1 LAAMDARSKV
11 DFWQF
16 LRMVFVFFLGGTIL
30 SMFALQLSPSYR
42 ENALELAQLRQDG
55 RKIRNQ
61 FEEKDLALRDVEKKL
76 RIISTEAIKRHTDT
90 EAAIVK
96 KNELKLQLEELQ
108 QTQKGT
114 AKTIARMELDK
125 TIAEKQLAL
134 HTAELEKL
142 KKENAR
148 MQQLMATE
156 KKDCEAKTFDCEVI
170 KSEAES
176 CKIKHR
182 EVQNDLER
190 LTLEHEQVK
199 KDSEQ
204 MEESCAKLKKQL
216 DDRDES
222 TKKLVHK
229 VEQADLANLL
239 DGDSN
244 NDSSSRIN
252 KDDIQSLLSTDTT
265 PDVTP
270 GGDTKAAAVA
280 PVAAAPV
287 AAVSEPDHR
296 SEDGIVAAQLTDA
309 LIRDTP
315 RNSTADA
322 ALADSTSEFS
332 ENPIITEF
340 ANVGVPEST

>member
-1 LAAMDARSKV
+1 
-11 DFWQF
+11 
-16 LRMVFVFFLGGTIL
+16 MVFVFFLGGTIL
-30 SMFALQLSPSYR
+30 SMFALQLSPSHR

-76 RIISTEAIKRHTDT
+76 RIISTEAIKRHSDT

-239 DGDSN
+239 DGDRT
-244 NDSSSRIN
+244 NDSASRIN
-252 KDDIQSLLSTDTT
+252 KDDIQSLLSSDTSADVKPDEDTT
-265 PDVTP
+265 AVP
-270 GGDTKAAAVA
+270 VA

-287 AAVSEPDHR
+287 SAAVSEPDRR

-322 ALADSTSEFS
+322 ALADSTSK
-332 ENPIITEF
+332 
-340 ANVGVPEST
+340 

>member
-1 LAAMDARSKV
+1 M
-11 DFWQF
+11 
-16 LRMVFVFFLGGTIL
+16 G
-30 SMFALQLSPSYR
+30 
-42 ENALELAQLRQDG
+42 
-55 RKIRNQ
+55 
-61 FEEKDLALRDVEKKL
+61 
-76 RIISTEAIKRHTDT
+76 
-90 EAAIVK
+90 
-96 KNELKLQLEELQ
+96 
-108 QTQKGT
+108 
-114 AKTIARMELDK
+114 
-125 TIAEKQLAL
+125 
-134 HTAELEKL
+134 TAELEKL

-156 KKDCEAKTFDCEVI
+156 
-170 KSEAES
+170 
-176 CKIKHR
+176 
-182 EVQNDLER
+182 
-190 LTLEHEQVK
+190 K

-252 KDDIQSLLSTDTT
+252 KDDIQSLLSSDTT

-270 GGDTKAAAVA
+270 DGDTKAAAVA

-287 AAVSEPDHR
+287 VAVSEPDHR

-315 RNSTADA
+315 RNSTAGA

>member
-1 LAAMDARSKV
+1 MCAERLM
-11 DFWQF
+11 
-16 LRMVFVFFLGGTIL
+16 LHLC

-76 RIISTEAIKRHTDT
+76 RIISTEAIKRHSDT

-239 DGDSN
+239 DGDRT
-244 NDSSSRIN
+244 NDSASRIN
-252 KDDIQSLLSTDTT
+252 KDDIQSLLSSDTSADVKPDEDTT
-265 PDVTP
+265 AVP
-270 GGDTKAAAVA
+270 VA

-287 AAVSEPDHR
+287 SAAVSEPDRR

-322 ALADSTSEFS
+322 ALADSTSK
-332 ENPIITEF
+332 
-340 ANVGVPEST
+340 